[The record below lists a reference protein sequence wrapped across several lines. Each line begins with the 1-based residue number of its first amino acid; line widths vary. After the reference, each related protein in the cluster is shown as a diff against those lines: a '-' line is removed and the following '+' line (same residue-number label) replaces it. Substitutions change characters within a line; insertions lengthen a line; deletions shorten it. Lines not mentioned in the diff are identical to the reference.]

1 MSFIQLSS
9 VPGTRESVPKFKTR
23 EAEPSVFFFD
33 SFVGTTFSTFVGR
46 KAHIGIYTREVI
58 QRYDVDLVYF
68 SYPGL
73 LYINANG
80 TEAGWGKRGGLVAK
94 FPGRTELRVQNF
106 DGFVTYEASKANQA
120 AQVEIQTYEY
130 EKRELTKKN
139 RKLRDEIESLEIA
152 LESQAF
158 AIDADD
164 LEGLGLKGEKGDKG
178 DPGPAGPQGEKG
190 DPGEFGPAGPQGP
203 QGIPGED
210 GEDCD
215 LDLITGLQNRVTN
228 LETAVKLDPVLP
240 SSNPDATINYYL
252 NRNYEDNRY
261 NVDSLEFI
269 FGRLNAIQD
278 QLDLLSA
285 SEEEPV
291 AVVMQD
297 L

>member
-1 MSFIQLSS
+1 MDARQIY
-9 VPGTRESVPKFKTR
+9 G
-23 EAEPSVFFFD
+23 PS
-33 SFVGTTFSTFVGR
+33 
-46 KAHIGIYTREVI
+46 
-58 QRYDVDLVYF
+58 
-68 SYPGL
+68 
-73 LYINANG
+73 
-80 TEAGWGKRGGLVAK
+80 
-94 FPGRTELRVQNF
+94 
-106 DGFVTYEASKANQA
+106 
-120 AQVEIQTYEY
+120 
-130 EKRELTKKN
+130 
-139 RKLRDEIESLEIA
+139 
-152 LESQAF
+152 
-158 AIDADD
+158 
-164 LEGLGLKGEKGDKG
+164 
-178 DPGPAGPQGEKG
+178 GPQGEKG

-215 LDLITGLQNRVTN
+215 LDLITGLQKSVTN

-269 FGRLNAIQD
+269 FERLNAIQD